1 MVTLVTGGT
10 GFIGSNIVKTLARRG
25 HKVVCFD
32 LVLPDDLVKPYLAP
46 WAESVTY
53 VQGDLLNQE
62 HLERVAEHGITKI
75 VHAAVFTGILPDI
88 EAGQGRSM
96 VDINVMGTTN
106 VLELARKVSPER
118 FLYVSSGAVYG
129 VGRSPDE
136 VLREESP
143 LRPHNLYA
151 ITKYA
156 SELLTRRYGELYGF
170 QSVSVRLG
178 GPYGPME
185 RVTGH
190 RANQSLMKE
199 WTGRAFRGEA
209 IEVDDRTRR
218 QEVTY
223 VTDIAGGIAAVLD
236 APSLSYDVYNNT
248 SGQRSTLGDLIA
260 VLEELHPGLK
270 VIEVPS
276 SEQLRV
282 MVQGR
287 ENTTDVSRLRD
298 DVGFDAQFDLAAGLT
313 DYLAWR
319 QAHDFTD

>member
-10 GFIGSNIVKTLARRG
+10 GFIGSNIVKTLAQRG

-32 LVLPDDLVKPYLAP
+32 LVPPDDLVKQYLAP

-53 VQGDLLNQE
+53 VQGNLLNRE
-62 HLERVAEHGITKI
+62 DLERVAGNGITKI

-88 EAGQGRSM
+88 EVGQGRSI

-106 VLELARKVSPER
+106 VLELARQVSPER

-136 VLREESP
+136 VLHEESP

-236 APSLSYDVYNNT
+236 APSLSHDVYNNT

-260 VLEELHPGLK
+260 VLEELHPGLR
-270 VIEVPS
+270 VMDVPS
-276 SEQLRV
+276 SEQLRA

-298 DVGFDAQFDLAAGLT
+298 DHPHFSIDDKN
-313 DYLAWR
+313 
-319 QAHDFTD
+319 

>member
-1 MVTLVTGGT
+1 MATLVTGGT
-10 GFIGSNIVKTLARRG
+10 GFIGSNIVKSLVQRG
-25 HKVVCFD
+25 HDVICFD
-32 LVLPDDLVKPYLAP
+32 LVAPNDLVKEYLEP
-46 WAESVTY
+46 WAERVTY
-53 VQGDLLNQE
+53 VQGDILNMGD
-62 HLERVAEHGITKI
+62 LERVTEHGITKI
-75 VHAAVFTGILPDI
+75 VHAAVFTGIIADI
-88 EAGQGRSM
+88 EAGQGRSI

-106 VLELARKVSPER
+106 VLELARRVSPER

-136 VLREESP
+136 VLHEESP

-156 SELLTRRYGELYGF
+156 SEMLTRRYGDLYNF

-223 VTDIAGGIAAVLD
+223 VTDIAGGIVAVLD

-260 VLEELHPGLK
+260 VLQELHPGLN
-270 VIEVPS
+270 VIDVPS
-276 SEQLRV
+276 SEQLRA

-287 ENTTDVSRLRD
+287 ENTTDVSRLRE
-298 DVGFDAQFDLAAGLT
+298 DVGFAAQFDLAAGLT
-313 DYLAWR
+313 DYLTWR
-319 QAHDFTD
+319 QTHHFTE